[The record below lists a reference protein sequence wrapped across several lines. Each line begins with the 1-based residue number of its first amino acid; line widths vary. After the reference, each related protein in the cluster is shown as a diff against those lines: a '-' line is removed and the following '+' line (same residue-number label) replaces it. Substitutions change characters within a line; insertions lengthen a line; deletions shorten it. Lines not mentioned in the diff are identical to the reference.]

1 MIVGEG
7 QCQGRRESKMYLKHL
22 TSVVRASSKSEQEW
36 CQATGRAMH
45 LRRVGGTQGAWK
57 WCFPT
62 GTKLIF

>member
-1 MIVGEG
+1 MGKGNVKEG
-7 QCQGRRESKMYLKHL
+7 GRVKMYLKHL
-22 TSVVRASSKSEQEW
+22 TSMVRASSKSEQEW